1 MKGKRDPLK
10 IHAREN
16 TFSVVTRDG
25 TAGLFLKKTRITE
38 ILNFFRPDRPE
49 EIALARV
56 DHELRSLNETLEEN
70 CLIDWIPLRSP
81 EGWRAY
87 QTTLCL
93 ILIRAAAECVP
104 DRILVID
111 HSIGKGLYC
120 EWKSGRK
127 AGRWKIRAIRRRME
141 EIIRRDEIIEP
152 LLLPRDEAE
161 AGLERLGSSET
172 GFLEAGRPRVA
183 MAGCG
188 KSVELFDSP
197 LLPSSGRIRA
207 WDLIA
212 WHSGM
217 ILRFP
222 DERNLETLP
231 PFVPQRRLFRVFN
244 ESGEWEKIQ
253 GIRYAADL
261 NRIIAAGAASDL
273 IRIAEGLHEK
283 KVARIADAI
292 ALKRRRMRLILI
304 AGPSSSGKT
313 TFTKRLNVQLR
324 VNGLRP
330 LMISLDDYFLDR
342 EKTPVGDDGKP
353 DYEAVG
359 AVDISRFNRD
369 LSDLMAGRD
378 IALPRYDFTTGRRVA
393 GPAARI
399 EPGHPILVEG
409 LHALNGRLTEA
420 LPERAKFRIYVS
432 ALTQL
437 NLTDHMRVATSD
449 IRFLRRLIRDA
460 QFRNHSAL
468 DSLSTWP
475 LVRRGEEKYIFPFQ
489 ERSHVIFNSALSYEP
504 SVLRA
509 YGEPL
514 LEQTPKIHP
523 DYPEAWRLLRLLRSF
538 TPVSPAEVPPTSI
551 IREFIGGSSF
561 TY

>member
-1 MKGKRDPLK
+1 LK
-10 IHAREN
+10 NQAIEN

-38 ILNFFRPDRPE
+38 ILNFFRPEQSE
-49 EIALARV
+49 ETALARV
-56 DHELRSLNETLEEN
+56 DHELRSLNEILVEN

-87 QTTLCL
+87 QTTLCM
-93 ILIRAAAECVP
+93 ILIRAAAECDP
-104 DRILVID
+104 DQILVID

-120 EWKSGRK
+120 GWKSGRK
-127 AGRWKIRAIRRRME
+127 AGCWKIRAIRRRMK
-141 EIIRRDEIIEP
+141 EIIRRNDPIEP
-152 LLLPRDEAE
+152 RILPRNEVE
-161 AGLERLGSSET
+161 AGLERLGASES
-172 GFLEAGRPRVA
+172 GFIEAGRLKVA
-183 MAGCG
+183 LAGCG
-188 KSVELFDSP
+188 EAVELFDTP
-197 LLPSSGRIRA
+197 LLPSTGRVRA

-222 DERNLETLP
+222 DERNLDALP
-231 PFVPQRRLFRVFN
+231 PFAPQRRLFRVFK

-261 NRIIAAGAASDL
+261 NRIIAAGAASDMM
-273 IRIAEGLHEK
+273 RIAEGLHEK
-283 KVARIADAI
+283 KIARIADAI
-292 ALKRRRMRLILI
+292 SRKRRRTRLILI

-313 TFTKRLNVQLR
+313 TFTKRLDVQLR

-342 EKTPVGDDGKP
+342 EKTPVGDDGRP

-359 AVDISRFNRD
+359 AVDIFRFNRD
-369 LSDLMAGRD
+369 LADLMAGKD
-378 IALPRYDFTTGRRVA
+378 VVLPRYDFTTGRRAA

-399 EPGHPILVEG
+399 ESGHPILVEG

-420 LPERAKFRIYVS
+420 LPEGAKYRIYVS

-514 LEQTPKIHP
+514 LELTPKIHP

-538 TPVSPAEVPPTSI
+538 SPVPPAEVPPTSI
-551 IREFIGGSSF
+551 LREFIGGSSF
-561 TY
+561 IY